1 MLALECRFDTFF
13 IDNLV
18 TGRDFAGQIDLE
30 TLNKILARELI
41 MGSPRE
47 DFVFKLSVHLALLWI
62 DLELSAG
69 DRIAARQV
77 SQTHGDDTSF
87 SAFSYDSCVSP
98 FSTDSSS

>member
-1 MLALECRFDTFF
+1 MLALERRFDTFF

-47 DFVFKLSVHLALLWI
+47 DFVFKLSVHLALLRI

-69 DRIAARQV
+69 DRIAAGPV

-87 SAFSYDSCVSP
+87 SAFSYDSGVSP
-98 FSTDSSS
+98 FSADSSS